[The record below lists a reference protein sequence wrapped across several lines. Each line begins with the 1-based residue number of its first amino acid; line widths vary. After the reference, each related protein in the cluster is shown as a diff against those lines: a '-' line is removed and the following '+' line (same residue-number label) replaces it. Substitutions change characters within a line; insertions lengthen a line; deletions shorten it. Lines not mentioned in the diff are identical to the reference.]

1 VDVGKSEAASC
12 YLCGEKDGCVCY
24 ASIEAIVMSV
34 FTYQESSG
42 GTRAADVRRQGVGSI
57 GSAVTRRFFRNTPD
71 FVKTPGSP
79 LYTLVPAGTEAMAEG
94 GIPCHN
100 ALTAYQPYSS
110 LYPTAGGWTLT
121 NGSGSAA
128 YDTTVYMF
136 DESIQPLGPRSIK
149 LVGGAAAAPTA
160 LGPVS
165 LNVATVTT
173 LRLRVWARQEA
184 TSDLEWALYSS
195 RVAKWWDPAAGTF
208 SSAAAVWTDVG
219 HTTGD
224 TTDFYPHEFAIDK
237 GATVSPDTLQVTYRQ
252 NANAKTGYLGY
263 SGFDRFSQDIFG
275 MPITSHLP
283 SGPPFPQDAVAIA
296 GSRAV
301 PTIRLH
307 SESGIVA
314 RDAGTLFLGLV
325 PDFLPTCESGELPV
339 LFLGSLDAALPPYLW
354 LYYYPQSAAVKA
366 FKITYDLGLG
376 GGQVDKMLTAGWG
389 EFDWPSDPIWRVAVA
404 YEGAARNIGAPLQLR
419 IYLQGGLVAT
429 ETLAGE
435 LFGVALPKD
444 AWINAMPVGF
454 GSGAWSGTIRDLAF
468 SPYIW
473 TPAQIAARAAL

>member
-1 VDVGKSEAASC
+1 
-12 YLCGEKDGCVCY
+12 
-24 ASIEAIVMSV
+24 MSV

-42 GTRAADVRRQGVGSI
+42 GTRSADVRRQGVGSM

-71 FVKTPGSP
+71 YVKTPGSP

-110 LYPTAGGWTLT
+110 LYPAGGWTLT

-128 YDTTVYMF
+128 YDTTIYMF

-160 LGPVS
+160 MAPVS
-165 LNVATVTT
+165 LNMATLTT

-195 RVAKWWDPAAGTF
+195 RAAKWWDPAAGTF

-219 HTTGD
+219 HSTGD
-224 TTDFYPHEFAIDK
+224 TTDFVMHEFVIDK

-252 NANAKTGYLGY
+252 NANGKTGYVGTSDFVAVFNDTVGFQGY
-263 SGFDRFSQDIFG
+263 
-275 MPITSHLP
+275 P
-283 SGPPFPQDAVAIA
+283 SGPPFPQDAVAVA
-296 GSRAV
+296 GTRTTPIV
-301 PTIRLH
+301 RLH
-307 SESGIVA
+307 QESGLLMP
-314 RDAGTLFLGLV
+314 DAGTIFLTVV
-325 PDFLPTCESGELPV
+325 PDFSGLMSFYVPIIHFGSLSSLV
-339 LFLGSLDAALPPYLW
+339 SGTMILFLDPSVAPPTIWVYENISGLLVGHSYPITWPADATWRLAIVYSGSTRYL
-354 LYYYPQSAAVKA
+354 
-366 FKITYDLGLG
+366 
-376 GGQVDKMLTAGWG
+376 
-389 EFDWPSDPIWRVAVA
+389 SDP
-404 YEGAARNIGAPLQLR
+404 GALKLQV
-419 IYLQGGLVAT
+419 YLQGVLLGT
-429 ETLAGE
+429 ENLAAE
-435 LFGVALPKD
+435 LFSVNPCKD
-444 AWINAMPVGF
+444 AWI
-454 GSGAWSGTIRDLAF
+454 GSGDNVIPGCFSGYIRDLAF